1 MARKWKKPLGRDPVQ
16 RKGFCRWCFYRP
28 RGSARVCRVTPADN
42 ILFASEMVGAVRGV
56 DPETS
61 NYYDDTK
68 RYVDALRV
76 SDEDRRKVFEG
87 NARRVYSRLKNKIP
101 ASR

>member
-1 MARKWKKPLGRDPVQ
+1 MI
-16 RKGFCRWCFYRP
+16 
-28 RGSARVCRVTPADN
+28 PADN
-42 ILFASEMVGAVRGV
+42 ILFASEMVGAVRGI
-56 DPETS
+56 DPETG

-68 RYVDALRV
+68 RYVDGLRI

-101 ASR
+101 ASRVRREPWLRLRG